1 MSRASLFVGVAV
13 LCMASAAQADP
24 LRITS
29 GFVFLAPQ
37 NAQDADFRLSGNGF
51 DFGAQEVE
59 DQPIVVPPAPGILQ
73 TGTPVDLSAYSV
85 IGQNDG
91 GFPARGTFNGSPV
104 LVGGPMWLNAAATF
118 LSCGSTRDV
127 PISCAADAPF
137 AFSADLTFTDASTGA
152 LLFRRPF
159 TGHGRVHGLLWNDG
173 FNVENHLALRYT
185 FNAAPVPE
193 PGTLLLLTSGIGAAC
208 MRAVRRRRSPRV
220 I

>member
-13 LCMASAAQADP
+13 LCVTSTAQADP

-37 NAQDADFRLSGNGF
+37 NAQDADFRLRGNDF

-59 DQPIVVPPAPGILQ
+59 DQPIVVPPAPGVLQ

-104 LVGGPMWLNAAATF
+104 LVGGPMSLNAAATF
-118 LSCGSTRDV
+118 LSCGPSSGV
-127 PISCAADAPF
+127 AISCAADAPF
-137 AFSADLTFTDASTGA
+137 AFSADLTFTDASTRA
-152 LLFRRPF
+152 PLFTRPF

-173 FNVENHLALRYT
+173 YNVENHLALRYT
-185 FNAAPVPE
+185 FDVAPVPE

-220 I
+220 V